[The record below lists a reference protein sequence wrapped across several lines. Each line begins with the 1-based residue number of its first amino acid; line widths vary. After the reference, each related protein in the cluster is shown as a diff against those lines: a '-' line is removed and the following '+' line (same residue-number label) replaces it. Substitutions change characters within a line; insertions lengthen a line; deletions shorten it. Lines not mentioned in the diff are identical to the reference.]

1 MSNPAF
7 VPYRIIPDADPIMR
21 ELFRLANQARITRK
35 DLAKRAGMEPSRISY
50 WEAGQRGRID
60 MVSACFQAMGYE
72 LAPRRMAA

>member
-7 VPYRIIPDADPIMR
+7 VPYRISPDADPIMR
-21 ELFRLANQARITRK
+21 ELFRLANRTQTTRN
-35 DLAKRAGMEPSRISY
+35 DLARRSGVGASTILF
-50 WEAGQRGRID
+50 WERGSRGRID